1 MDNDVGLAMMSASL
15 QQFHDG
21 TVIYDEL
28 QEDFIREMDAQHAF
42 LGMWFLDQLLHNQFL
57 MNDELSDYRD
67 RWEQWLKA
75 HDQEWGEDPKIRE
88 KLKWTFDIFLMEM
101 GSNYIKDYV

>member
-1 MDNDVGLAMMSASL
+1 MVKM
-15 QQFHDG
+15 
-21 TVIYDEL
+21 
-28 QEDFIREMDAQHAF
+28 
-42 LGMWFLDQLLHNQFL
+42 HNQFL